1 MALPR
6 NCPQPCNWDDAPYGG
21 LDVFFLETENTPQLS
36 MNIMSLLSLH
46 SLNGEICVQDHS
58 HGPTSSIGALVK
70 ADANGEQ
77 RSIGTSEQH
86 LINSYAGTA
95 N

>member
-1 MALPR
+1 
-6 NCPQPCNWDDAPYGG
+6 
-21 LDVFFLETENTPQLS
+21 

-46 SLNGEICVQDHS
+46 SLNGEICVRDHS